1 MVDNLKIGFVGYG
14 KMGSAILKGLKKEGK
29 EVYAYDVKKESV
41 PAEIYKDFNN
51 LIEISDIIIIATKP
65 QFVCESIKNAIPN
78 LNDAKI
84 IVSIAAGIDLTSMI
98 RAVEGKCSIVRSMP
112 NLPASIGKGVYG
124 LCFDDIALVES
135 QKIYIQKLFNSI
147 GSTMILAENDI
158 DAFTAVVGCGP
169 GFIFH
174 FMEGF
179 YQAAI
184 TLGFSHDIARELTV
198 QTYLGTA
205 ELANNE
211 DLSFYDLKLQVCSPK
226 GVTIEGVNLLEDRSV
241 KSAIRDAI
249 IASSKKK

>member
-1 MVDNLKIGFVGYG
+1 MLDNLKIGFVGYG
-14 KMGSAILKGLKKEGK
+14 KMGSAILRGLQNEGI
-29 EVYAYDVKKESV
+29 EVYAYDVKTQAV
-41 PAEIYKDFNN
+41 PTKIYKEFDK
-51 LIEISDIIIIATKP
+51 LIEISDIIIMATKP
-65 QFVCESIKNAIPN
+65 QFICESIKKAIPN
-78 LNDAKI
+78 LSDAKI
-84 IVSIAAGIDLTSMI
+84 IISIAAGVDLTSMI
-98 RAVEGKCSIVRSMP
+98 RAVEGKCAIVRSMP

-124 LCFDDIALVES
+124 LCFDDVALVES
-135 QKIYIQKLFNSI
+135 QKIYVEKLFNCI
-147 GSTMILAENDI
+147 GSTMVLAENDI

-205 ELANNE
+205 ELANSEN
-211 DLSFYDLKLQVCSPK
+211 LSFYDLKLQVCSPK

-241 KSAIRDAI
+241 KSAVRDAI